1 MAGNGYGDF
10 SPPREENPEDD
21 ALPRPLSVE
30 HADETSDVSASLF
43 KEMTSEE
50 EMEEVASGIQ
60 NQIRIGKDGNLNNE
74 VGDGDTD
81 GDSSGEE
88 GSLFEDIDGEDES
101 QYAGLRGVHQ
111 SGYGGTLNRGAGA
124 SHEIYVLGGGISEE
138 VPFISTG
145 GKDLDGPYDGSLPPN
160 LGLLPRKADVTLDNL
175 ESKVDRVKD
184 ESSLLSGIGRDYGTS
199 SGEEGG
205 EDGALVRLADANLE
219 DGRNSTVPVPEDSLN
234 QPQEGFGPGRV
245 SPMAFGRDRT
255 LGEDKAMPS
264 SLGQLSEA
272 PDSYEALDGQDKTL
286 NTNSPKERVRKR
298 GRATRELGALL
309 MDSNAGR
316 RGKRAFE
323 LQGACA
329 LASGQGT
336 AGESGDGFAASDG
349 FVKPFMGPGSTSD
362 VRITRSQV
370 SGRSGLK
377 DDNLDS
383 KVPEVRGIADVSA
396 KRTGKRSVTRSR
408 LGWGNANDSSQQ
420 SPEVAGKGEGKSSAT
435 GEAVD
440 DVQQVADVV
449 LGVVHVDEE
458 PTKSKPKGKSGGRV
472 TKARAPGKAGCADA
486 LAEGQADLRE
496 ILPSSPLRSR
506 AEDLDG
512 SEMLMNYDKV
522 VCPLPSV
529 ECGLQDAV
537 CSLNSQETEM
547 DAVMENSLGR
557 RRSNRHAAKIGEKVE
572 VGQPAIANGKLPKHS
587 KGRKRASSSKG
598 KKSEEVSVLKL
609 VEKQNSEIEEE
620 NSESFVT
627 PEETTIEVLEDS
639 ENLARKSKGS
649 PANRKS
655 SEVSFRKKKKNSSC
669 VLRASSMDKVNLKSE
684 LELVPLLPSKQ
695 EGAGVKDISLIGDD
709 KNTSSITGDTK
720 DSCQDTKGKK
730 HAAKI
735 TSGSRD
741 VRRSQVFGRGL
752 DIKDDEDLRNT
763 ETCTSSA
770 CVDLPEQV
778 SKVGNKTM
786 RGSRSL
792 VKLDSVSCDE
802 DADLRRAGGSQ
813 DRVAEC
819 GLDPS
824 RKDDGENLEGDNC
837 RDFRED
843 VGSATSCDSLV
854 KKEGEVGDMN
864 QGFAPDTSLPGSGG
878 CGDPDK
884 TEMGDLAN
892 QPELTGSGKART
904 RQRRATHQQEG
915 AQLGTQ
921 TSRKGKK
928 GGRKKDI
935 LGSTGLGVSSE
946 KDVNLVSKRKSKGRE
961 KRGSVLDASD
971 KNGPDFIKEMAVNKQ
986 VGEVTFVACAMNAVE
1001 SVSHNEELEN
1011 VHGEQAFIKEEGNF
1025 TSLGLDIEV
1034 SKRRKMGNSVKASAV
1049 ELATDKTKVSA
1060 ESSLAGG
1067 AKSSRCANSV
1077 QKKPK
1082 KSIVSSSEA
1091 TASGTKIKSESNRPS
1106 RAKGMVI
1113 KALSSIKDQTGDKAA
1128 VSSQDELVNPV
1139 NGSHMAHSEGLS
1151 LKFTGV
1157 DEVGGSVETRPLDDA
1172 DAARG
1177 REEVKDSSNI
1187 ICGQSSQDLDNFD
1200 SPEDTGAVG
1209 EDMSSGVTEGD
1220 ANENERTEAG
1230 VADVGIPRKS
1240 WVLCDD
1246 CNKWRC
1252 IPVELA
1258 DQIDDTNAKWSCRD
1272 NPNPDYADCSIPQEK
1287 SNAEINE
1294 ELQISEVSVT
1304 EEGDDKDGIDSKLM
1318 EIGSGSGDNKP
1329 AVWKLIR
1336 RNIFHHRRT
1345 KAQGSDEI
1353 MVCQCTPPEDG
1364 GVGCGDNCLNRVLN
1378 IECVQEHCPC
1388 GEACSNQQFQKRM
1401 YAPVAT
1407 FRCGKKG
1414 FGLKVLKYTP
1424 KDSFLIE
1431 YVGEVLDVG
1440 AFEERQQDYARNGQ
1454 KHFYFMT
1461 LSSTEVIDACSKG
1474 NFGRFINHSCEP
1486 NCKTEKWMVNG
1497 EVCIGLFAIRDIAEG
1512 EEVTFDY
1519 NYVRVRGASAK
1530 KCECGSSQCRGFIG
1544 ADSETPRAVVESDS
1558 EDDEDP
1564 EPIMIVNSDEEDNH
1578 VDESKVTPLKKIK
1591 DDFAYRETTS
1601 TRPSRIK
1608 RKLVPVKDK
1617 VPVAVKRI
1625 KTSSTSRKSSISN
1638 PKGLTVDVGRHEG
1651 ARALSSDVQE
1661 KLDDLLDKRGGL
1673 KKRKD
1678 VAAQYLKLLVLQY
1691 ASGDNKKDAAACSV
1705 RDISLLLEAL
1715 LRTSSR
1721 SVLSDI
1727 MKMNGLRMLHH
1738 FIKQLRKQ
1746 WDKTPILRKL
1756 MKVLELLASDR
1767 VRVLTENMINSAPPC
1782 QGMESFS
1789 ESLFE
1794 LTRHRD
1800 PEVCHMARRFRNRW
1814 IPPRPQIYEQQN
1826 KGPEKSP
1833 QLYLKSGSPARMLS
1847 SSQMQLDSSQFS
1859 SPQKQSPT
1867 SVALK
1872 GAEASKVVSGSSASN
1887 GSQGITFSTQSKV
1900 GTLPTDESTALK
1912 PAQGEV
1918 SMQNGP
1924 HTETG
1929 KDEKVKR
1936 KRVSRWDAPAK
1947 VEKGTYEPIVAASA
1961 ADVPVADSSLP
1972 SRQTSVPS
1980 APQTQAAS
1988 AQPQFQ
1994 GSSREISKKQRQFG
2008 PNHENVNRGVPY
2020 RYEAPVG
2027 KQGSEEM
2034 LGTSSGQP
2042 TNIPPQHAWQSTYPG
2057 APPSWPSTSTSGG
2070 QDPARLPFGV
2080 TSGQPQLHPGCT
2092 PGVPQ
2097 RRPEP
2102 GYGIPA
2108 QPHAPG
2114 PLSVPPAMQ
2123 MNGPLMIPT
2132 GPVPLHLGPQQV
2144 PLTNPGPPHGGVP
2157 LPGTT
2162 YPGCPPAHMGLGGP
2176 PHQLLHGMT
2185 PNMPNG
2191 YPQGV
2196 HYGPWGPAPVMPHF
2210 AGPPAFPMD
2219 ESRRFLPQATWLPN
2233 SSIYNEDVSSQR
2245 TSVSGEILPSNGD
2258 LPPNGVQSAGDVEPE
2273 PPVPGLSPPTTSS
2286 THDLATSTNPCPRE
2300 LCQEQKMPPEFLDPR
2315 RCGESFIANEVPDT
2329 RRDRDHGPEYYRA
2342 GISDMGCGFQEEHW
2356 DDPESQSF
2364 RDHVFF
2370 LVKSRVRRHK
2380 LKTRDIDKFCTKLAD
2395 VIVRKEV
2402 AKCLEHRN
2410 QGSEKIIVRSKLAE
2424 KVESYV
2430 DNQVEQFS
2438 RKCDRSYKSGDT
2450 ARIIIPPVRSTS
2462 EPNLEI
2468 LLEVLYCRRGL
2479 MW

>member
-10 SPPREENPEDD
+10 SPPREENPEED

-111 SGYGGTLNRGAGA
+111 SGFGGTLNRGAGA

-145 GKDLDGPYDGSLPPN
+145 GRDLDGPYDGSLPPN
-160 LGLLPRKADVTLDNL
+160 LGLLPRKADASLDNH

-184 ESSLLSGIGRDYGTS
+184 ESSLLAGIGRDYGTS

-219 DGRNSTVPVPEDSLN
+219 DGQNSTVPVPENSLN
-234 QPQEGFGPGRV
+234 QSQEGFGPESV
-245 SPMAFGRDRT
+245 SPLAFGRDRMS
-255 LGEDKAMPS
+255 GEDKAMSLS
-264 SLGQLSEA
+264 SGQHSEA
-272 PDSYEALDGQDKTL
+272 PDSYEALDGQDRTL

-329 LASGQGT
+329 LASGLST

-349 FVKPFMGPGSTSD
+349 FVKPFMGPGSTGD

-377 DDNLDS
+377 DDTLDL
-383 KVPEVRGIADVSA
+383 KVPEARGPTDVSA

-449 LGVVHVDEE
+449 LPVVHVDEE
-458 PTKSKPKGKSGGRV
+458 ATKSKPKGKSGGRA
-472 TKARAPGKAGCADA
+472 TKARAQGKAGCADA
-486 LAEGQADLRE
+486 LVEGQVDLRE
-496 ILPSSPLRSR
+496 KLPSSPLSSR
-506 AEDLDG
+506 AEDVDG

-557 RRSNRHAAKIGEKVE
+557 RRSNRQAAKIGEKVE
-572 VGQPAIANGKLPKHS
+572 VGQPAIGNGKLQKHS

-609 VEKQNSEIEEE
+609 VEKQNSEIGEE
-620 NSESFVT
+620 NSEPFLT

-639 ENLARKSKGS
+639 GNLARRIKGS

-655 SEVSFRKKKKNSSC
+655 AEEKRNMDIVSLRKKKKNSSC
-669 VLRASSMDKVNLKSE
+669 VLISSSVDKVNLKSDF
-684 LELVPLLPSKQ
+684 ELVPLLPSKQ

-720 DSCQDTKGKK
+720 DSCHDPKGKD
-730 HAAKI
+730 HTAKM
-735 TSGSRD
+735 SNGSRD
-741 VRRSQVFGRGL
+741 VKRSQVCGSGL
-752 DIKDDEDLRNT
+752 DIKDDDDLRNT

-770 CVDLPEQV
+770 CMDLPEQV
-778 SKVGNKTM
+778 SKVGNKST
-786 RGSRSL
+786 RGSRSS

-802 DADLRRAGGSQ
+802 DADMRGAGGSQ
-813 DRVAEC
+813 ERAAEC

-824 RKDDGENLEGDNC
+824 RQGDCGNMEGDNC

-843 VGSATSCDSLV
+843 IGSATSCDSLV
-854 KKEGEVGDMN
+854 KKEGEVGDIN
-864 QGFAPDTSLPGSGG
+864 QGIAPDISLPGSGG
-878 CGDPDK
+878 CGDPET
-884 TEMGDLAN
+884 TEMGELAK
-892 QPELTGSGKART
+892 QPELTGNGKART

-921 TSRKGKK
+921 TSIKGKK
-928 GGRKKDI
+928 GRRKKDKI
-935 LGSTGLGVSSE
+935 GSTGLGVSPE
-946 KDVNLVSKRKSKGRE
+946 KAVISVSKKKSRGSSRE
-961 KRGSVLDASD
+961 KRESVLDTSG
-971 KNGPDFIKEMAVNKQ
+971 KNGPDMIKEIAVNKQ
-986 VGEVTFVACAMNAVE
+986 VAEVTIVAGAMNAVG

-1011 VHGEQAFIKEEGNF
+1011 VHGEQAFIKEEENF
-1025 TSLGLDIEV
+1025 SSLGLEV
-1034 SKRRKMGNSVKASAV
+1034 EVAKRRKMGISAKASAV
-1049 ELATDKTKVSA
+1049 ELATDKSKPSA
-1060 ESSLAGG
+1060 ESSFAGG
-1067 AKSSRCANSV
+1067 AKSSRCVNSV
-1077 QKKPK
+1077 QKKSK
-1082 KSIVSSSEA
+1082 KSLISSSEA
-1091 TASGTKIKSESNRPS
+1091 TASGAKIKNESNRPS
-1106 RAKGMVI
+1106 RAKGMTI

-1128 VSSQDELVNPV
+1128 TSSQDELVYPV
-1139 NGSHMAHSEGLS
+1139 NGSHMAQSEGS
-1151 LKFTGV
+1151 TLKFTV
-1157 DEVGGSVETRPLDDA
+1157 IDEVGGSVETRPLDDA
-1172 DAARG
+1172 DAAKG
-1177 REEVKDSSNI
+1177 REDVKDSLNI

-1220 ANENERTEAG
+1220 ANENERRTEAG

-1318 EIGSGSGDNKP
+1318 EIGTASGDNKP

-1353 MVCQCTPPEDG
+1353 MVCQCTPPENG

-1388 GEACSNQQFQKRM
+1388 AEACSNQQFQKRM

-1564 EPIMIVNSDEEDNH
+1564 EPIMIVNSDEEDNLM
-1578 VDESKVTPLKKIK
+1578 DESKVTPLKKLK
-1591 DDFAYRETTS
+1591 DDSVYRETTS

-1617 VPVAVKRI
+1617 VPVAVKRV
-1625 KTSSTSRKSSISN
+1625 KTSSTSRKNGISN

-1727 MKMNGLRMLHH
+1727 MKMNGLRMIHH

-1800 PEVCHMARRFRNRW
+1800 PEVCHMARRFRNKW
-1814 IPPRPQIYEQQN
+1814 IPPRPQVYEQHN

-1833 QLYLKSGSPARMLS
+1833 QLHLKSVSPARMLS
-1847 SSQMQLDSSQFS
+1847 SSQMQLDNSQFS

-1867 SVALK
+1867 SMALK
-1872 GAEASKVVSGSSASN
+1872 GAEASKVVSGSAAPN
-1887 GSQGITFSTQSKV
+1887 GSQGVPFSTQPKS
-1900 GTLPTDESTALK
+1900 GTLPTDESTTTK
-1912 PAQGEV
+1912 PSQGEV

-1924 HTETG
+1924 ATETG

-1972 SRQTSVPS
+1972 SRQTCVPP
-1980 APQTQAAS
+1980 APQTQATS
-1988 AQPQFQ
+1988 AQLHFQ

-2008 PNHENVNRGVPY
+2008 PNHENSNRGLPF
-2020 RYEAPVG
+2020 RYEAPVGIKSG

-2042 TNIPPQHAWQSTYPG
+2042 TNVPPQHAWQSTYPG
-2057 APPSWPSTSTSGG
+2057 APPSWPPTSSAGA
-2070 QDPARLPFGV
+2070 QDPTRLPFGV
-2080 TSGQPQLHPGCT
+2080 TSGQPQLHSGCAPGI
-2092 PGVPQ
+2092 PQ
-2097 RRPEP
+2097 LRPEP

-2132 GPVPLHLGPQQV
+2132 GAVPLHLGPQQV
-2144 PLTNPGPPHGGVP
+2144 SLANPGPPHGGVP
-2157 LPGTT
+2157 LPGTA
-2162 YPGCPPAHMGLGGP
+2162 YPGCLPAHMGLGGP

-2185 PNMPNG
+2185 PNMPIG

-2196 HYGPWGPAPVMPHF
+2196 HYGPWGPAPGMPHF

-2219 ESRRFLPQATWLPN
+2219 ESRRYLPQATWLPN
-2233 SSIYNEDVSSQR
+2233 TSIYNEDVLSQR
-2245 TSVSGEILPSNGD
+2245 TSISGEILPSNGD
-2258 LPPNGVQSAGDVEPE
+2258 LPPNGVQSAGDMEPE

-2286 THDLATSTNPCPRE
+2286 THDFATSTNPCPRE
-2300 LCQEQKMPPEFLDPR
+2300 LSQEQKMPHEFLDPR
-2315 RCGESFIANEVPDT
+2315 RCGESFIVNEVPET
-2329 RRDRDHGPEYYRA
+2329 RRDREHGPEYYRA

-2380 LKTRDIDKFCTKLAD
+2380 LRTRDIDKFCTKLAD

-2450 ARIIIPPVRSTS
+2450 AR
-2462 EPNLEI
+2462 
-2468 LLEVLYCRRGL
+2468 
-2479 MW
+2479 